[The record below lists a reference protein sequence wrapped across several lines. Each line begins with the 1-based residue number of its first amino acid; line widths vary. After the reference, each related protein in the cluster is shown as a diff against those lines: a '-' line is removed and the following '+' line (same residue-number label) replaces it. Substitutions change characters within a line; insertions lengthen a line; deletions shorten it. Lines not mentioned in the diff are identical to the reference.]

1 MESDTLDRVFE
12 ELVEV
17 SSRQDILIGPY
28 LSKEFADAPKTI
40 LRCIV
45 QLAHCKVMEISLL
58 RTKRLRE
65 QAITNELELW
75 FDYLRMQNML
85 TLLSIRVNP
94 EVISELE
101 LLKDSKTAIQ
111 KTTREYLSRE

>member
-1 MESDTLDRVFE
+1 
-12 ELVEV
+12 
-17 SSRQDILIGPY
+17 
-28 LSKEFADAPKTI
+28 
-40 LRCIV
+40 
-45 QLAHCKVMEISLL
+45 MEISLL